1 MDYYIYQVI
10 QNINK
15 MIKHQI
21 LILFL
26 CIAVVAWVAY
36 TVRERKKSREK
47 NEDNNIEDNL

>member
-10 QNINK
+10 QNITK

-21 LILFL
+21 LILFI

-36 TVRERKKSREK
+36 AVRERKKSREK
-47 NEDNNIEDNL
+47 NEDNNVEDNL